1 MGYPH
6 GSNVTMNPQ
15 EQRAFSGCGQRDR
28 EVAAGKTQSTKR
40 MQVTDV
46 ALKMV
51 EGGHE
56 PKNTSGLKKLE
67 TTDSLPELAL
77 PTP

>member
-77 PTP
+77 HTP

>member
-15 EQRAFSGCGQRDR
+15 KQRAFSGCGQRDR
-28 EVAAGKTQSTKR
+28 EVAAGKTQSMKG

-46 ALKMV
+46 ALKME

-56 PKNTSGLKKLE
+56 PKNTGGLKKLE